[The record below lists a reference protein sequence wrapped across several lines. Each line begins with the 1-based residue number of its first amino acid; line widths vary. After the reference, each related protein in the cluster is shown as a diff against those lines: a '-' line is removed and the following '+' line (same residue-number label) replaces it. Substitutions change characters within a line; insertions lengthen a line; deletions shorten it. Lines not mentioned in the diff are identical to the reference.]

1 MRIAEPLVRT
11 TEKARSEGGES
22 LDFCSGFV
30 QKGADRKRANAH
42 GPLVDPVTGTQ
53 EATNAD

>member
-30 QKGADRKRANAH
+30 KKGADRKRANAH
-42 GPLVDPVTGTQ
+42 GPLAESRGKAQD
-53 EATNAD
+53 ATNAD